1 MSGLDTTGGVPS
13 SNSSFSTTHWSVVLA
28 ARQSSSQEAAVAM
41 ERLCRVYWRPL
52 YAFVRRRGYEVHDAQ
67 DLTQEFFARL
77 LEKDFL
83 ESVDR
88 SKGRFRSFLLAALE
102 HFLAKEWRR
111 AHAQKRGGRVSFI
124 SFDDSTPEE
133 QYLQVPA
140 SSLTPEQ
147 LFDQQWALILLDQAV
162 ARLQEEFVAHGKG
175 SVFEATKSFLTGEGQ
190 AESYSNLATKLGTT
204 EAALKM
210 SVSRMRRRFGE
221 LLRAE
226 IARTVGGPA
235 QIEQELRALFGA
247 LGS

>member
-1 MSGLDTTGGVPS
+1 
-13 SNSSFSTTHWSVVLA
+13 VLA
-28 ARQSSSQEAAVAM
+28 ARQTSSEEAAVAM
-41 ERLCRVYWRPL
+41 ERLCRIYWRPL

-67 DLTQEFFARL
+67 DLTQGFFARF

-111 AHAQKRGGRVSFI
+111 ARAEKRGGKVSFI
-124 SFDDSTPEE
+124 SFDDPTPEQ

-140 SSLTPEQ
+140 SNLTPEQ
-147 LFDQQWALILLDQAV
+147 LFDQQWALTLLNQTV
-162 ARLQEEFVAHGKG
+162 ARLNDEFVANGKG
-175 SVFEATKSFLTGEGQ
+175 AVFEATKTFLTGEGQ
-190 AESYSNLATKLGTT
+190 ADSYASLATKLGTT

-226 IARTVGGPA
+226 IARTVGSPA
-235 QIEQELRALFGA
+235 QVEQELRMLFGA
-247 LGS
+247 LGY